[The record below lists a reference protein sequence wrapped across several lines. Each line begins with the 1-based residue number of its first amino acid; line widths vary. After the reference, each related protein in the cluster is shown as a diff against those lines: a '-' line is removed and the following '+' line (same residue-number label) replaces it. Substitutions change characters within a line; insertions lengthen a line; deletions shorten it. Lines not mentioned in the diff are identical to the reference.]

1 MVAPADPSKEV
12 QQVESGPGGI
22 GGHHTSS
29 DHCGLSGLE
38 IHQSAQTSLM
48 ECDHN
53 HIGGQ
58 IWLLVSKAFLILR
71 PLGKMTRDI
80 PRHPE
85 TSRDNK
91 NELKPAAEIFG
102 GPGDSLAVSVIHIGH
117 RACVQS

>member
-1 MVAPADPSKEV
+1 MRTPRNGAPANPSKEV
-12 QQVESGPGGI
+12 QQVESGAGGI

-48 ECDHN
+48 ESDHN

-71 PLGKMTRDI
+71 PLGKMTRD
-80 PRHPE
+80 
-85 TSRDNK
+85 NK
-91 NELKPAAEIFG
+91 NELKPAEMFG

>member
-1 MVAPADPSKEV
+1 VAPADPSKEV

-71 PLGKMTRDI
+71 PLGKMTRD
-80 PRHPE
+80 
-85 TSRDNK
+85 NN

-102 GPGDSLAVSVIHIGH
+102 GPGDSLASLAVSVIHIGH